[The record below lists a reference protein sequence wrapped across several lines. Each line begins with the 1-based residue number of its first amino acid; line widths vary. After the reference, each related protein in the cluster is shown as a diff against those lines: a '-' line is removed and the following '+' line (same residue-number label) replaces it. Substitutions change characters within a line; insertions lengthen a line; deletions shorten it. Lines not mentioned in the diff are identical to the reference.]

1 MELTERRCKPCEG
14 GVSKLTK
21 EEVNKFNSRL
31 RQSWK
36 IIDKMKISKQFNFK
50 NYSETI
56 NFVNKVARIADEE
69 GHHPVLLVFY
79 SKVEVYLWTHAILGL
94 SENDFILAAKIDEIP
109 IH

>member
-14 GVSKLTK
+14 GVLKLTK
-21 EEVNKFNSRL
+21 DEVNKLNSQLRL
-31 RQSWK
+31 PWK

-56 NFVNKVARIADEE
+56 NFVNKVAKIAELE

-79 SKVEVYLWTHAILGL
+79 SKVEVFLWTHAILGL
-94 SENDFILAAKIDEIP
+94 SENDFILAAKIDGIS
-109 IH
+109 I